1 MRNVTTALVVGIVV
15 AQAGCTPEYLR
26 PFKDRRGPAAPGE
39 LPTKERL
46 VEYLNENSKRVDS
59 VSSRSISLTCYYR
72 LLPPMG
78 LEAKMVCE
86 KPRNL
91 RLAAYSGVGGTE
103 VDLGSNA
110 QEFWWWIKRDP
121 TNAQFY
127 CSYKDLEEGR
137 VRVVP
142 FPFQPE
148 WIMEAMG
155 IGNYGT
161 PDLYAGV
168 WPDKDNTIKLVRQT
182 RSPQG
187 AEVLKVIYFNGK
199 QTDVAKGVAQVV
211 QHQLIDKKTKTV
223 LVSAQITKVQFDPV
237 SGSVLPKVMTLNWPA
252 ERLKLTMNFDNLV
265 VNAPV
270 GNQGVFARTPINNAQ
285 AVDLARLPGTTTGL
299 QRVQGRGP

>member
-1 MRNVTTALVVGIVV
+1 MRNVTTALVVGMAL
-15 AQAGCTPEYLR
+15 AQAGCIPEYLR
-26 PFKDRRGPAAPGE
+26 PFKDRRGPTTPGE

-59 VSSRSISLTCYYR
+59 LRSSSISLTCYYR

-91 RLAAYSGVGGTE
+91 RLAALSGVGTE

-110 QEFWWWIKRDP
+110 QEFWWWIKRGP
-121 TNAQFY
+121 PYQFY

-137 VRVVP
+137 VREVP

-161 PDLYAGV
+161 PDQYLAVVPERDGRV
-168 WPDKDNTIKLVRQT
+168 KLVRRV

-187 AEVLKVIYFNGK
+187 TDILKVIVFNGR

-211 QHQLIDKKTKTV
+211 QHQLIDEKTKTL
-223 LVSAQITKVQFDPV
+223 LVSAQISKVQVDPA
-237 SGSVLPKVMTLNWPA
+237 GGGVLPRVMTLDWPA

-265 VNAPV
+265 VNAPI
-270 GNQGVFARTPINNAQ
+270 QGREVFARTQISNVQP
-285 AVDLARLPGTTTGL
+285 VDLARLPGTTTGL
-299 QRVQGRGP
+299 QRMQGRGP